1 MEVRNFLLNI
11 IAGMSE
17 TQLKNV
23 KRHYPNIK
31 DLIDKMT
38 PIRMKLHLVLRLFR
52 VIKDMYD
59 DTKYVIS
66 TNSIET
72 KKILDLVIT
81 RIQALLVCSK
91 TIEVIEPDNLY
102 LSEDLVSMIKGDVFV
117 SMVFNKILYNSN
129 QTKMTTLKGIIF
141 QDLEKVSKKRKRI
154 DSITKANKK
163 NKFVLDDSFLEL
175 FSDFSLNEK
184 SSKLEL
190 DDDEDKNDGLWT
202 PECETST

>member
-31 DLIDKMT
+31 DLIYKMT